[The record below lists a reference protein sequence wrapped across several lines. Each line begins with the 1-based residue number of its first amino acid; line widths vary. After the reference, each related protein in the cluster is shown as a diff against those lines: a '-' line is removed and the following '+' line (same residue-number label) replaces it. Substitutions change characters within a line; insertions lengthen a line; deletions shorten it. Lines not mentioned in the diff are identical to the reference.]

1 MMLRCGR
8 FDVDLAEPRVMG
20 IVNVTADSFSDGGL
34 YLDANAA
41 IAHAHR
47 LIEEG
52 AHFIDIGAESSR
64 PGAAPLPLEIEL
76 ARLLPVIAAL
86 RDAPVPISVDTMKPE
101 VMHRA
106 LDAGASMI
114 NDITGFR
121 AQSALES
128 VVKSGCALCVMHMQ
142 SDPQTMQ
149 AAPRYDD
156 VVAEVKAFLAA
167 RRDALTAAGIA
178 HDRIVV
184 DPGFGFGKTVGQNFE
199 MLRRFDEFAALGV
212 PLLAGLSRKSMLG
225 AVTGKPVGE
234 RLAASIAAALAAV
247 ARGAGIVRVHD
258 VAATVEALAVWRAT
272 LTSAFGEGSLSEC

>member
-258 VAATVEALAVWRAT
+258 VAATVDALAVWRAT
-272 LTSAFGEGSLSEC
+272 PTSAFGEGSLSEC